1 MCNIHSNFIIVHRQ
15 LPICKQ
21 VYLLIF
27 SLCLISILSVK
38 SFHCPA
44 LKTDVI
50 LYQKKLPLSFLLYR
64 LQIAPAF
71 RALRDCS
78 VDCSK
83 FYFYK
88 CSTSFYDTIL
98 VTLELRLIEGI
109 TLTSR
114 PPFPRPFQCWPRTW
128 TIPPKTHY
136 KTTLEERKTE
146 LCYPSWVSLIVGP
159 QVLSFYPGF
168 RNCLAFDWLRDCCD
182 CEKAR

>member
-1 MCNIHSNFIIVHRQ
+1 MVHRQ

-21 VYLLIF
+21 VCLLIF

-50 LYQKKLPLSFLLYR
+50 LYQKKLAPSFLLYR

-88 CSTSFYDTIL
+88 CSTSFYDTIRVIRTWVNWRNNVDML
-98 VTLELRLIEGI
+98 CSTSFFPFLSM
-109 TLTSR
+109 LTSNLDKSS
-114 PPFPRPFQCWPRTW
+114 
-128 TIPPKTHY
+128 KTHY

-146 LCYPSWVSLIVGP
+146 QCDPVWVSLIVGP
-159 QVLSFYPGF
+159 QVLSFYPGY
-168 RNCLAFDWLRDCCD
+168 RNCLPFDWLRDCCD

>member
-38 SFHCPA
+38 SFHWFFS
-44 LKTDVI
+44 VI
-50 LYQKKLPLSFLLYR
+50 LYQKKLALSFLLYR

-83 FYFYK
+83 LYFYQ

-98 VTLELRLIEGI
+98 VTLELGLIEAI

-114 PPFPRPFQCWPRTW
+114 PPFPVPFNVGLELGQFHRKPITKQHWKRERQNSVTQVEYPWLLVPRFFHF
-128 TIPPKTHY
+128 I
-136 KTTLEERKTE
+136 L
-146 LCYPSWVSLIVGP
+146 VSETACLLIG
-159 QVLSFYPGF
+159 
-168 RNCLAFDWLRDCCD
+168 
-182 CEKAR
+182 

>member
-1 MCNIHSNFIIVHRQ
+1 MVHRQ

-38 SFHCPA
+38 
-44 LKTDVI
+44 KVI
-50 LYQKKLPLSFLLYR
+50 LYQKKLALSFLLYR

-78 VDCSK
+78 VDCPK

-88 CSTSFYDTIL
+88 CSTSFYDTIRVIRTWVNWRNNVDML
-98 VTLELRLIEGI
+98 CSTSFFPLLSM
-109 TLTSR
+109 LTSNLDKSS
-114 PPFPRPFQCWPRTW
+114 
-128 TIPPKTHY
+128 KTHY

-146 LCYPSWVSLIVGP
+146 QCDPIWVH
-159 QVLSFYPGF
+159 VLDCWSPGSFILS
-168 RNCLAFDWLRDCCD
+168 RLQKLLAFWLAERLLWLR
-182 CEKAR
+182 KSTIT

>member
-1 MCNIHSNFIIVHRQ
+1 MKRRQ
-15 LPICKQ
+15 QTTKQ
-21 VYLLIF
+21 RENAHTERWLHVRIRIWTSGTPFGLWMALTLFQIKW
-27 SLCLISILSVK
+27 SLKWS
-38 SFHCPA
+38 
-44 LKTDVI
+44 
-50 LYQKKLPLSFLLYR
+50 
-64 LQIAPAF
+64 F

-98 VTLELRLIEGI
+98 VTLELGLIEGI

-146 LCYPSWVSLIVGP
+146 LCYPSGVFLIVGP

-168 RNCLAFDWLRDCCD
+168 RNCLPFDWLRDCCD

>member
-1 MCNIHSNFIIVHRQ
+1 MRWTSTDSSIRRLGYLESEDRKLRWGRVSKRKLECVIYILILLLFIDSCLFVNRFTFLYFLYQ
-15 LPICKQ
+15 
-21 VYLLIF
+21 
-27 SLCLISILSVK
+27 CLISILSVK
-38 SFHCPA
+38 SFHWIFS
-44 LKTDVI
+44 VI
-50 LYQKKLPLSFLLYR
+50 LYQKELALSFLLYR

-98 VTLELRLIEGI
+98 VTLELGLIEGI

-128 TIPPKTHY
+128 TIPQKTHY

-146 LCYPSWVSLIVGP
+146 
-159 QVLSFYPGF
+159 
-168 RNCLAFDWLRDCCD
+168 
-182 CEKAR
+182 

>member
-1 MCNIHSNFIIVHRQ
+1 MCNVHSNFIIVHRQ
-15 LPICKQ
+15 LSICKQ

-38 SFHCPA
+38 SFHWFFS
-44 LKTDVI
+44 VI
-50 LYQKKLPLSFLLYR
+50 LYQKKLALSFLLYR

-71 RALRDCS
+71 RALWDCS
-78 VDCSK
+78 VDRSK

-98 VTLELRLIEGI
+98 VTLELGLIEGI

-146 LCYPSWVSLIVGP
+146 QCYPS
-159 QVLSFYPGF
+159 
-168 RNCLAFDWLRDCCD
+168 
-182 CEKAR
+182 